1 MGSLNDWLY
10 NVMIFFHSPYFHHSL
25 FLIVEAL
32 KYLFATQQ
40 ENSTRLVKMAS
51 YLWRKYADHLWTK
64 WQKTLLWD
72 MVEQYRR
79 PKTFTPLVMVYVP
92 AFYTGV
98 IGAAITEQLYKVQFY

>member
-1 MGSLNDWLY
+1 
-10 NVMIFFHSPYFHHSL
+10 
-25 FLIVEAL
+25 
-32 KYLFATQQ
+32 
-40 ENSTRLVKMAS
+40 MAS

-98 IGAAITEQLYKVQFY
+98 IGAAITEQLYKEKYWEDHPGEAVPLMRPKFYYGPWRVMRGQVPPDH